1 MSKVKSKKPAK
12 RAGKKAVRKAAT
24 LAKPSKAELL
34 AKQVAREVAKRE
46 AIFKKASPTQKRVLI
61 AKDVIAQIK
70 AKKIK
75 PESGTFVQVEKVK
88 GFMSSSEADKRTGSW
103 NYAMN
108 RLSDSE
114 GSDADV
120 RQLYLDNT
128 LQQCSCCALGGMFM
142 SCTLYNNNTT
152 IEDLEH
158 AGNDISQ
165 VLLEET
171 GEKLSNGLNKFFSVE
186 QLKLIEQTFEGD
198 NGAVLS
204 GMDDDTGKTVDE
216 FSPRAEAFYN
226 KYKKSKDR
234 LVAIM
239 QNIVKNNGTFKP

>member
-1 MSKVKSKKPAK
+1 M
-12 RAGKKAVRKAAT
+12 AT
-24 LAKPSKAELL
+24 RTKPSKAESL
-34 AKQVAREVAKRE
+34 AKQVEREIAKRE

-75 PESGTFVQVEKVK
+75 PESGTFVSVEKVK
-88 GFMSSSEADKRTGSW
+88 GFMSSTEAEERTGAW
-103 NYAMN
+103 NFAMN
-108 RLSDSE
+108 RLFTSE

-152 IEDLEH
+152 VADLEH
-158 AGNDISQ
+158 ASSDISE

-171 GEKLSNGLNKFFSVE
+171 DEKLSNGLNKFFSVA

-198 NGAVLS
+198 NGAVFS
-204 GMDDDTGKTVDE
+204 GTDGETGEMVDE
-216 FSPRAEAFYN
+216 FSPRAEAFYD
-226 KYKKSKDR
+226 KYKKPKDR
-234 LVAIM
+234 LIAIM

>member
-1 MSKVKSKKPAK
+1 MAKKVLKKSTVARKV
-12 RAGKKAVRKAAT
+12 AVK
-24 LAKPSKAELL
+24 AKPSKAESL
-34 AKQVAREVAKRE
+34 AKQVEREIAKRE

-61 AKDVIAQIK
+61 AKDVIAQIN

-75 PESGTFVQVEKVK
+75 PESGTFVSVEKVK
-88 GFMSSSEADKRTGSW
+88 GFMSSTEAEERTGAW
-103 NYAMN
+103 NFAMN
-108 RLSDSE
+108 RLCTSE

-152 IEDLEH
+152 VADLEH
-158 AGNDISQ
+158 ASNDISE

-171 GEKLSNGLNKFFSVE
+171 DEKLSNGLNKFFSVA

-198 NGAVLS
+198 NGAVFS
-204 GMDDDTGKTVDE
+204 GTDGETGEMIDE
-216 FSPRAEAFYN
+216 FSPRAEAFYD
-226 KYKKSKDR
+226 KYKKPKDR
-234 LVAIM
+234 LIAIM

>member
-1 MSKVKSKKPAK
+1 MARKIL
-12 RAGKKAVRKAAT
+12 KKAKSARKVAVK
-24 LAKPSKAELL
+24 AKPSKAELL
-34 AKQVAREVAKRE
+34 AKQVAREIAKRE
-46 AIFKKASPTQKRVLI
+46 AIFKKASLAEKRVLI

-75 PESGTFVQVEKVK
+75 PESGTFVSVEKVK
-88 GFMSSSEADKRTGSW
+88 GFISSSEADKRTGAW

-108 RLSDSE
+108 RLSDSA
-114 GSDADV
+114 GSEADV
-120 RQLYLDNT
+120 RHLYLENT
-128 LQQCSCCALGGMFM
+128 IQQCSCCALGGLFM

-152 IEDLEH
+152 VDNLSYAGDDIGDLLVGASH
-158 AGNDISQ
+158 AES
-165 VLLEET
+165 LP
-171 GEKLSNGLNKFFSVE
+171 NGLNKFFSLA

-204 GMDDDTGKTVDE
+204 GMDDGTGETVDE
-216 FSPRAEAFYN
+216 FSPQAEAFYN
-226 KYKKSKDR
+226 KYKKPKDR

>member
-1 MSKVKSKKPAK
+1 M
-12 RAGKKAVRKAAT
+12 
-24 LAKPSKAELL
+24 L
-34 AKQVAREVAKRE
+34 AKQVAREIAKRE
-46 AIFKKASPTQKRVLI
+46 AIFKKATVTQKRVLI

-70 AKKIK
+70 ANKIK
-75 PESGTFVQVEKVK
+75 PEQGSFVQVEKVK
-88 GFMSSSEADKRTGSW
+88 NFISSSEADKRTGAW

-128 LQQCSCCALGGMFM
+128 IQQCSCCALGGMFM

-152 IEDLEH
+152 VEDLCY
-158 AGNDISQ
+158 AGADIGD
-165 VLLEET
+165 VILEE
-171 GEKLSNGLNKFFSVE
+171 GDKSLPNGLNKFFSVA

-198 NGAVLS
+198 QGAINS
-204 GMDDDTGKTVDE
+204 GMDDGTGEIIDK
-216 FSPRAEAFYN
+216 FSPQAEAFYT
-226 KYKKSKDR
+226 KYKKPKDR
-234 LVAIM
+234 LIAIM

>member
-1 MSKVKSKKPAK
+1 M
-12 RAGKKAVRKAAT
+12 AT
-24 LAKPSKAELL
+24 RAKPSKAESL
-34 AKQVAREVAKRE
+34 AAQIKREIAKRE
-46 AIFKKASPTQKRVLI
+46 AIFKKASATQKRVLI

-75 PESGTFVQVEKVK
+75 PESGTFVSVEKVK
-88 GFMSSSEADKRTGSW
+88 GFISSSEADKRTGAW

-108 RLSDSE
+108 RLSDSA
-114 GSDADV
+114 GSEADV
-120 RQLYLDNT
+120 RQLYLENT
-128 LQQCSCCALGGMFM
+128 IQQCSCCALGGMFM

-152 IEDLEH
+152 VGNLSYAADDIGDVILNEDNTEPLP
-158 AGNDISQ
+158 
-165 VLLEET
+165 
-171 GEKLSNGLNKFFSVE
+171 NGLNKFFSVA

-198 NGAVLS
+198 NGAVVS
-204 GMDDDTGKTVDE
+204 GMYDGTGETVDE

-226 KYKKSKDR
+226 KYRKPKDR

>member
-1 MSKVKSKKPAK
+1 M
-12 RAGKKAVRKAAT
+12 AT
-24 LAKPSKAELL
+24 RVKPSKADLL
-34 AKQVAREVAKRE
+34 AKQIEREIAKRE

-75 PESGTFVQVEKVK
+75 PESGSFVMVEKVK
-88 GFMSSSEADKRTGSW
+88 GFISSSEAESRHGSW
-103 NYAMN
+103 NYAMS
-108 RLSDSE
+108 RLSDDE

-120 RQLYLDNT
+120 RQLYLENKI
-128 LQQCSCCALGGMFM
+128 QQCSCCALGGMFM

-152 IEDLEH
+152 VDNLSY
-158 AGNDISQ
+158 AGEDISEM
-165 VLLEET
+165 LLEET
-171 GEKLSNGLNKFFSVE
+171 SEKLSNGLNKFFSVE

-204 GMDDDTGKTVDE
+204 GMDDDTGEIVDK
-216 FSPRAEAFYN
+216 FTPRAEAFYT
-226 KYKKSKDR
+226 KYKKPKDR

>member
-1 MSKVKSKKPAK
+1 M
-12 RAGKKAVRKAAT
+12 AT
-24 LAKPSKAELL
+24 RAKPSKAESL
-34 AKQVAREVAKRE
+34 AKQVEREIAKRE

-75 PESGTFVQVEKVK
+75 PESGTFVSVEKIK
-88 GFMSSSEADKRTGSW
+88 GFISSSEADKRTGAW
-103 NYAMN
+103 NYAMS

-114 GSDADV
+114 GSAADV

-152 IEDLEH
+152 VEDLEH
-158 AGNDISQ
+158 AGNDIGE

-171 GEKLSNGLNKFFSVE
+171 GEKLSNGLNKFFSVA

-204 GMDDDTGKTVDE
+204 GTDDGTGEMVDE
-216 FSPRAEAFYN
+216 FSPQAAAFYN
-226 KYKKSKDR
+226 KYKKPKDR
-234 LVAIM
+234 LIAIM